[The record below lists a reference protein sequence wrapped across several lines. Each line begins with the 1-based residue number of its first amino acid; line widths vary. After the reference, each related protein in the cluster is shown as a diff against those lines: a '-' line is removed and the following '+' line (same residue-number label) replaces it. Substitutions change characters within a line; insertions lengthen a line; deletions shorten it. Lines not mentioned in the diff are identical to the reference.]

1 MSSSQRTK
9 SCLQPACLNSAQKD
23 ILILGSGVF
32 FEFIKTV
39 KLGSFRRTMSEA
51 TDDRRRLSKLGARS
65 RYGCDV
71 HRRLNS
77 LCPRPGQLKGPPLY
91 TLEKIR
97 TLNETGGNKSIQ
109 SDRFVIVFNFR
120 SGDRVALDVSVDKGA
135 VYYIGDT
142 QEHDSAGQLPAVK
155 AFPSI
160 RQLVDASFSDD
171 EVFPESYMEALG
183 RLK

>member
-1 MSSSQRTK
+1 M
-9 SCLQPACLNSAQKD
+9 
-23 ILILGSGVF
+23 
-32 FEFIKTV
+32 
-39 KLGSFRRTMSEA
+39 
-51 TDDRRRLSKLGARS
+51 TDDDFRS
-65 RYGCDV
+65 WALDRGMDATSIDDLIRYA
-71 HRRLNS
+71 
-77 LCPRPGQLKGPPLY
+77 PRPGQLKGPPLY